1 MTQYKKIKEE
11 IKLEPRE
18 ESGYVRDF
26 ISGQKVRATP
36 EEIEAVQ
43 IFTKQLVE
51 DYNYPKDYIQTRPQF
66 RVKVRPSDTKKEY
79 PVDIAVFLNAKK
91 QEDDIYIIVECKK
104 KNRKDG
110 KTQLQDYL
118 RFSKAF
124 LGVWFNGEERLF
136 LRKVEKDGR
145 IEFEEIPNIPQYG
158 QRVEDIGKF
167 KRKDLRPTHNL
178 KATFKAIRN
187 HLAANTVGATRDE
200 VLAQQLIN
208 LIFCKIYD
216 ERFTEPNETVTFRA
230 GVDEE
235 AKEVKERI
243 LDLFDKV
250 KRKYKEVLD
259 DNDIINLDANSI
271 SYVVG
276 ELQNYC
282 LIEAERDIIADAFE
296 TFIGHAL
303 KGGQGQFFTPRN
315 VVKMMVDILD
325 PHDEDLIID
334 PACGSGGFLVEAL
347 RHVWRKL
354 DAEGEKYHWNKN
366 NLQEEKMEV
375 ALNKIRGIDKDY
387 FLSKVAKAYMA
398 ILGDGKSGIFNEDSL
413 ERPENWQDKTRLKV
427 DMGKFSVLLTN
438 PPFGSKIPVR
448 GEDKLKQF
456 DLAHKWKRDK
466 KTGEL
471 EKSKLKDKEA
481 PQILFIERCLQLLK
495 DGGKMAIVLPDGI
508 YGNESLGYIRNWLLK
523 QGRIMAIIDVPL
535 ETFMPNTSTK
545 TTIMIFQKSSKVKI
559 SENYSIFMAVIET
572 CGHDRRGKEIEEDE
586 ISLVSKEFKT
596 WNKNP
601 KEYTSKESFFGVNL
615 FDFQKYDLWTPKYLF
630 PRYIKPLAEL
640 KQRGVNTVKLG
651 FLFDFK
657 KGVEIGSANYID
669 FLFKKSTDIPFI
681 RTSDLVNYTINRT
694 ADLYLDKELLKS
706 INFEPKEKDILFT
719 KDGKVGMLAFVSS
732 NISFLISSG
741 VVRLR
746 LKNKSIL
753 EVKEKYSLS
762 ITPEFIFSL
771 LLTKEIGMYQ
781 SLRRTVVATTIPH
794 LNLERLKDIE
804 IPLFSQDEI
813 NEITEKVQEVVL
825 LDDKKINLI
834 EKVKDK
840 ISQKI

>member
-1 MTQYKKIKEE
+1 MAVNMTKET
-11 IKLEPRE
+11 KD
-18 ESGYVRDF
+18 GYIIDF
-26 ISGQKVRATP
+26 ISGQEVKATP

-43 IFTKQLVE
+43 VFAKQLVE
-51 DYNYPKDYIQTRPQF
+51 DYGYPKDHIQTRPQF

-79 PVDIAVFLNAKK
+79 PVDIAVFPNDKK

-124 LGVWFNGEERLF
+124 LGVWFNGDERLF

-145 IEFEEIPNIPQYG
+145 IEFEEIPNIPQFG

-167 KRKDLRPTHNL
+167 RRKDLKPTHNL

-216 ERFTEPNETVTFRA
+216 ERFTEPNDIITFRA

-235 AKEVKERI
+235 AKDVKERI

-259 DNDIINLDANSI
+259 DSDTITLDANSVA
-271 SYVVG
+271 YVVG

-325 PHDEDLIID
+325 PDDEDLIID
-334 PACGSGGFLVEAL
+334 PACGSGGFLIEAL

-354 DAEGEKYHWNKN
+354 DAEGEKYHWNKS

-398 ILGDGKSGIFNEDSL
+398 IIGDGKSGIFCEDSL
-413 ERPENWQDKTRLKV
+413 EVPNNWGTMTKTKIHLG
-427 DMGKFSVLLTN
+427 DFSILLTN

-456 DLAHKWKRDK
+456 DLGHKWKQDK
-466 KTGEL
+466 KSNEW
-471 EKSKLKDKEA
+471 EKGKLKDKEA

-495 DGGKMAIVLPDGI
+495 EGGRMAIVLPDGI

-523 QGRIMAIIDVPL
+523 QGRIVAVVDVPL

-545 TTIMIFQKSSKVKI
+545 TTIMVFQKL
-559 SENYSIFMAVIET
+559 SENKIKKDYPVFMAVAET
-572 CGHDRRGKEIEEDE
+572 CGHDRRGKETKDDDILKVADSFREW
-586 ISLVSKEFKT
+586 SK
-596 WNKNP
+596 KN
-601 KEYTSKESFFGVNL
+601 
-615 FDFQKYDLWTPKYLF
+615 
-630 PRYIKPLAEL
+630 
-640 KQRGVNTVKLG
+640 
-651 FLFDFK
+651 DFK
-657 KGVEIGSANYID
+657 
-669 FLFKKSTDIPFI
+669 F
-681 RTSDLVNYTINRT
+681 
-694 ADLYLDKELLKS
+694 
-706 INFEPKEKDILFT
+706 
-719 KDGKVGMLAFVSS
+719 
-732 NISFLISSG
+732 
-741 VVRLR
+741 
-746 LKNKSIL
+746 
-753 EVKEKYSLS
+753 
-762 ITPEFIFSL
+762 
-771 LLTKEIGMYQ
+771 
-781 SLRRTVVATTIPH
+781 
-794 LNLERLKDIE
+794 
-804 IPLFSQDEI
+804 
-813 NEITEKVQEVVL
+813 
-825 LDDKKINLI
+825 
-834 EKVKDK
+834 
-840 ISQKI
+840 

>member
-1 MTQYKKIKEE
+1 MAVNMTKET
-11 IKLEPRE
+11 RD
-18 ESGYVRDF
+18 GYIIDF
-26 ISGQKVRATP
+26 ISGQEVKETP

-43 IFTKQLVE
+43 VFARQLVE
-51 DYNYPKDYIQTRPQF
+51 DYGYPKDHIQTRPQF

-79 PVDIAVFLNAKK
+79 PVDIAVFPNDKK

-124 LGVWFNGEERLF
+124 LGVWFNGDERLF

-145 IEFEEIPNIPQYG
+145 IEFEEIPNIPQFG

-167 KRKDLRPTHNL
+167 RRKDLKPTHNL

-216 ERFTEPNETVTFRA
+216 ERFTEPNDIVTFRA

-235 AKEVKERI
+235 AKDIKERI

-259 DNDIINLDANSI
+259 DSDTITLDANSVA
-271 SYVVG
+271 YVVG

-325 PHDEDLIID
+325 PDDEDLIID
-334 PACGSGGFLVEAL
+334 PACGSGGFLIEAL

-354 DAEGEKYHWNKN
+354 DAEGEKYHWNKS

-398 ILGDGKSGIFNEDSL
+398 IIGDGKSGIFCEDSL
-413 ERPENWQDKTRLKV
+413 EVPNNWGTMTKTKIHLG
-427 DMGKFSVLLTN
+427 DFSVLLTN

-456 DLAHKWKRDK
+456 ELGHKWKQDK
-466 KTGEL
+466 KTGNW
-471 EKSKLKDKEA
+471 EKGKLKDKEA

-495 DGGKMAIVLPDGI
+495 DGGRMAIVLPDGI
-508 YGNESLGYIRNWLLK
+508 YGNNQLGYIRK
-523 QGRIMAIIDVPL
+523 FIMKRARIVAVIDIPIETFQPNTGTKTSILILQKMSKLPSDYPVFMAIA
-535 ETFMPNTSTK
+535 ES
-545 TTIMIFQKSSKVKI
+545 
-559 SENYSIFMAVIET
+559 
-572 CGHDRRGKEIEEDE
+572 CGHDRRG
-586 ISLVSKEFKT
+586 
-596 WNKNP
+596 NP
-601 KEYTSKESFFGVNL
+601 KEDDDISKIADE
-615 FDFQKYDLWTPKYLF
+615 
-630 PRYIKPLAEL
+630 
-640 KQRGVNTVKLG
+640 
-651 FLFDFK
+651 FK
-657 KGVEIGSANYID
+657 KWA
-669 FLFKKSTDIPFI
+669 
-681 RTSDLVNYTINRT
+681 
-694 ADLYLDKELLKS
+694 KENK
-706 INFEPKEKDILFT
+706 FT
-719 KDGKVGMLAFVSS
+719 F
-732 NISFLISSG
+732 
-741 VVRLR
+741 
-746 LKNKSIL
+746 
-753 EVKEKYSLS
+753 
-762 ITPEFIFSL
+762 
-771 LLTKEIGMYQ
+771 
-781 SLRRTVVATTIPH
+781 
-794 LNLERLKDIE
+794 
-804 IPLFSQDEI
+804 
-813 NEITEKVQEVVL
+813 
-825 LDDKKINLI
+825 
-834 EKVKDK
+834 
-840 ISQKI
+840 

>member
-1 MTQYKKIKEE
+1 MTKET
-11 IKLEPRE
+11 RD
-18 ESGYVRDF
+18 GYIIDF
-26 ISGQKVRATP
+26 ISGQEVKATP

-43 IFTKQLVE
+43 VFARQLVE
-51 DYNYPKDYIQTRPQF
+51 DYGYPKDHIQTRPQF
-66 RVKVRPSDTKKEY
+66 RVKARPSDTKKEY
-79 PVDIAVFLNAKK
+79 PVDIAVFLNDKK
-91 QEDDIYIIVECKK
+91 QENDIYIIVECKK

-124 LGVWFNGEERLF
+124 LGVWFNGDERLF

-145 IEFEEIPNIPQYG
+145 IEFEEIPNIPQFG

-167 KRKDLRPTHNL
+167 RRKDLKPTHNL

-216 ERFTEPNETVTFRA
+216 ERFTEPNDIVTFRA

-235 AKEVKERI
+235 AKDIKERI

-259 DNDIINLDANSI
+259 DSDTITLDANSVA
-271 SYVVG
+271 YVVG

-325 PHDEDLIID
+325 PDDEDLIID
-334 PACGSGGFLVEAL
+334 PACGSGGFLIEAL

-354 DAEGEKYHWNKN
+354 DAEGEKYHWNKS

-398 ILGDGKSGIFNEDSL
+398 IIGDGKSGIFCEDSL
-413 ERPENWQDKTRLKV
+413 EVPNNWGTMTKTKIHLG
-427 DMGKFSVLLTN
+427 DFSVLLTN

-456 DLAHKWKRDK
+456 ELGHKWKQDK
-466 KTGEL
+466 KTGNW
-471 EKSKLKDKEA
+471 EKGKLKDKEA

-495 DGGKMAIVLPDGI
+495 DGGRMAIVLPDGI
-508 YGNESLGYIRNWLLK
+508 YGNNQLGYIRK
-523 QGRIMAIIDVPL
+523 FIMKRARIVAVIDIPIETFQPNTGTKTSILILQKMSKLPSDYPVFMAIA
-535 ETFMPNTSTK
+535 ES
-545 TTIMIFQKSSKVKI
+545 
-559 SENYSIFMAVIET
+559 
-572 CGHDRRGKEIEEDE
+572 CGHDRRG
-586 ISLVSKEFKT
+586 
-596 WNKNP
+596 NP
-601 KEYTSKESFFGVNL
+601 KEDDDISKIADE
-615 FDFQKYDLWTPKYLF
+615 
-630 PRYIKPLAEL
+630 
-640 KQRGVNTVKLG
+640 
-651 FLFDFK
+651 FK
-657 KGVEIGSANYID
+657 KWA
-669 FLFKKSTDIPFI
+669 
-681 RTSDLVNYTINRT
+681 
-694 ADLYLDKELLKS
+694 KENK
-706 INFEPKEKDILFT
+706 FT
-719 KDGKVGMLAFVSS
+719 F
-732 NISFLISSG
+732 
-741 VVRLR
+741 
-746 LKNKSIL
+746 
-753 EVKEKYSLS
+753 
-762 ITPEFIFSL
+762 
-771 LLTKEIGMYQ
+771 
-781 SLRRTVVATTIPH
+781 
-794 LNLERLKDIE
+794 
-804 IPLFSQDEI
+804 
-813 NEITEKVQEVVL
+813 
-825 LDDKKINLI
+825 
-834 EKVKDK
+834 
-840 ISQKI
+840 